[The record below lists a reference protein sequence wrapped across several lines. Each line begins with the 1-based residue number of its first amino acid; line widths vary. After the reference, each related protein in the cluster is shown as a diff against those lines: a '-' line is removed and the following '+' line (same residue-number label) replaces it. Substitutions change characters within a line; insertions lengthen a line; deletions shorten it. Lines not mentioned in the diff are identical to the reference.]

1 MEAWRPP
8 QRIGRHY
15 PLDQPENLDRGR
27 RSAAA
32 SAVCPGQARPEL
44 AKALPLPPHH
54 GVGLNVVQRAAP
66 AVPYSRQT
74 NPEQSVEGRQKRPPS
89 LPLERGELHPKRGI
103 LEGNGVVTAQ
113 QEADE
118 SNKAQ
123 QEARHLRRLFASIAS
138 KVKWLRAD
146 GIMATHRAPTTKSS
160 VPDREFRPSKFVPA

>member
-8 QRIGRHY
+8 QRIGNNH
-15 PLDQPENLDRGR
+15 PLDQSENLDRGR

-32 SAVCPGQARPEL
+32 SAVCPGQARPEP

-74 NPEQSVEGRQKRPPS
+74 NPEQSVEGRPKGPPS
-89 LPLERGELHPKRGI
+89 LPLKRGELHPKGGI

-123 QEARHLRRLFASIAS
+123 QEARHLCRLFASIAL
-138 KVKWLRAD
+138 KVKRLRAD
-146 GIMATHRAPTTKSS
+146 GIMANHRCRQTMRSRIEPMKKIA
-160 VPDREFRPSKFVPA
+160 